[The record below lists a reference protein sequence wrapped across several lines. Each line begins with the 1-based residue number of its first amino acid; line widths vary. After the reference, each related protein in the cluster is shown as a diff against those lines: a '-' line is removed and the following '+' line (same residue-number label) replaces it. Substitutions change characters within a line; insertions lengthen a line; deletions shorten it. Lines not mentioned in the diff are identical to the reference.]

1 MFIHL
6 KELYNQ
12 YVKLCVLQE
21 CFYYL
26 SVMQDSLLTFN
37 SKKCSTY
44 YIIYCL
50 MLVIPDKG
58 KMDWIM
64 AQKVKSFLHCI

>member
-1 MFIHL
+1 MKDF
-6 KELYNQ
+6 
-12 YVKLCVLQE
+12 
-21 CFYYL
+21 
-26 SVMQDSLLTFN
+26 LLTFN

-44 YIIYCL
+44 YVIYCL

-64 AQKVKSFLHCI
+64 SQQVKSFLHCI